1 MSVTLRN
8 KLEEELGVHIP
19 PGKSS
24 GRVKVKCPFC
34 QHERHKH
41 KRDQPLSIDLDD
53 GYWRCHHCERKGQ
66 VFEDATPIPKPEEIH
81 LDIDPKILKYLTEER
96 CISEEA
102 IRDLKIGSSV
112 EYMNGKNVRCI
123 NFNYFLRNRHVNTKL
138 RTADKQWRTK
148 VKGGLLP
155 PYNIDVLTQ
164 AKELGY
170 IVITE
175 GELDTASYYSAG
187 IHAVI
192 SPPTGANENLKWLDG
207 HIEDILKL
215 DTIYISVD
223 DDEKGRILEK
233 ALVDRIGEDKCRLI
247 RLPYNDANRTLQE
260 LGPEALAEGFEN
272 AELPEIEGVYK
283 IDHYRDESQKI
294 FEEGYPETFPIFEN
308 DTIWS
313 HDIYYDDRGRRLID
327 RLGLFEMPLGYL
339 MTITGTPGS
348 GKSEFV
354 DFCSVQMMKLYG
366 WKVAKI
372 SMENRPASNINKMIS
387 KTAQRPYVSMSEEEY
402 ELYYKHLEKRLHYID
417 LENWDI
423 KNVLDKIVY
432 CVRAYG
438 TKMIVIDNWSFLD
451 LKSTREGTKHDQIG
465 RFLSEFQKFARRFRV
480 TICIVAHPV
489 KLNPNPK
496 GGYDLTKPY
505 DIAGSSHFYN
515 MNDVIISLKRA
526 EPGITEG
533 KVFKVR
539 EEEWMGKVE
548 PFRLHFIKERGGIYE
563 TIQQNIRRKSV
574 NPFEESDY
582 EEEEDDSTEETNTLE
597 DIFGVHQT
605 EGQR

>member
-8 KLEEELGVHIP
+8 RIEEELSVHIP

-66 VFEDATPIPKPEEIH
+66 VFEDSKPIPKPEETH

-112 EYMNGKNVRCI
+112 EFMNGKNVRCI

-148 VKGGLLP
+148 IKGGLLP
-155 PYNIDVLTQ
+155 PYNIDVLSQ

-170 IVITE
+170 ILITE
-175 GELDTASYYSAG
+175 GELDAASFYTAG

-192 SPPTGANENLKWLDG
+192 SPPSGANANLGWLDG
-207 HIEDILKL
+207 YIEDILKL
-215 DTIYISVD
+215 DAVYISVD

-233 ALVDRIGEDKCRLI
+233 ALVDRIGEDKCRII

-283 IDHYRDESQKI
+283 IESFQDEAERVFLQ
-294 FEEGYPETFPIFEN
+294 GWPETYPIFED
-308 DTIWS
+308 DTVWAHEKYI
-313 HDIYYDDRGRRLID
+313 DDRGRCLIS
-327 RLGLFEMPLGYL
+327 RMGLLEMPLGQL
-339 MTITGTPGS
+339 IELSGTPSS
-348 GKSEFV
+348 GKTQLA
-354 DFCSVQMMKLYG
+354 DFFTVQMINLYG
-366 WKVAKI
+366 WRAAKF
-372 SMENRPASNINKMIS
+372 SAEEDKEENLNNMIS
-387 KTAQRPYVSMSEEEY
+387 KISQRPYVTLDLEEY
-402 ELYYKHLEKRLHYID
+402 RLYRDYLNKKLYYMEGVD
-417 LENWDI
+417 AENI
-423 KNVLDKIVY
+423 LSKMEY

-438 TKMIVIDNWSFLD
+438 VKLIVLDNWSFID
-451 LKSTREGTKHDQIG
+451 LLIKSGQSEHVQTGYYLGKFQSFTR
-465 RFLSEFQKFARRFRV
+465 KFNV
-480 TICIVAHPV
+480 TILLVAHPT
-489 KLNPNPK
+489 KLKKKSVGK
-496 GGYDLTKPY
+496 GYEIPTGYN
-505 DIAGSSHFYN
+505 ISGSSHHFN
-515 MNDVIISLKRA
+515 KPDVGISV
-526 EPGITEG
+526 EVTQPGITEG
-533 KVFKVR
+533 IIWKVR
-539 EEEWMGKVE
+539 KQEYVGKPE

-582 EEEEDDSTEETNTLE
+582 EEEEDHSTDEENTLE
-597 DIFGVHQT
+597 DIFGVYQA
-605 EGQR
+605 EG